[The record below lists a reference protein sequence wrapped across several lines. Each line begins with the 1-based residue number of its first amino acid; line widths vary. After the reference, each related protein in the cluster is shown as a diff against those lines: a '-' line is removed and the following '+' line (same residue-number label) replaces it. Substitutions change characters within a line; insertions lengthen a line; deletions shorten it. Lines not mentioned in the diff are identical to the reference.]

1 MTGTEDL
8 RSEHVGVGRML
19 DIMDSMGGQA
29 RSGKGL
35 GAEDVAQVIEFLR
48 VFVDKC
54 HHTKE
59 EELLFPAIRAANIA
73 SAEDT
78 IVVLLVDHSQG
89 RETVARIAAAAQRL
103 AEGDGSANGEF
114 AEAIAGYTELLHE
127 HIRREESECFDVADR
142 ELPEA
147 VQEQLVDGYERIER
161 DVVGGGVHEAFHALL
176 DRLGDTYHA

>member
-8 RSEHVGVGRML
+8 RSEHVGVSRML
-19 DIMDSMGGQA
+19 HIMDSMAGYA
-29 RSGKGL
+29 RRGEGP
-35 GAEDVAQVIEFLR
+35 APEDVEQAVEFLR

-78 IVVLLVDHSQG
+78 IVVLLADHAQG
-89 RETVARIAAAAQRL
+89 RETVARIAAAAQHL
-103 AEGDGSANGEF
+103 SADGVPANTEF
-114 AEAIAGYTELLHE
+114 AEAIASYTELLHQ

-142 ELPEA
+142 ELSEA
-147 VQEQLVDGYERIER
+147 VQAELVTGYDRIER
-161 DVVGGGVHEAFHALL
+161 EVVGGGVHEAFHAML
-176 DRLGDTYHA
+176 DRLGQVYRA